1 MLQDRVQELLDGLDD
16 EGVNSLKRSLRI
28 KEADPLP
35 DLPTLTDICTPT
47 YIGPTWQTDETG
59 WKLPEKTLGW
69 ELAAWCSTYL
79 MNPQDSSKPWEFTP
93 EQLRFFLHWYA
104 VDERGKPPA
113 RRGVLQRLKGW
124 GKDPIVAVICLVEAL
139 APCRFSHWDSFGLP
153 VGRQETSPLVQ
164 VAAVTQD
171 QTANTGDMFP
181 LLLTDKAIKE
191 YGIQLGSEL
200 IRARDKRAKIQMI
213 TSNPRAIEG
222 KRSTFVVLNE
232 VHQWVSANGGPAM
245 YQAISRNMTKI
256 PGARFLA
263 ITNAYMPGENSV
275 GEMLRN
281 DYEKAGIGG
290 RSKSLLYDSVEADPR
305 APILGPMVPL
315 VVEGVR
321 GDAKWLDIE
330 AIQDEMSYESIDISV
345 NRRFWL
351 NQIVTSD
358 DRIYGPEDWDHLGSL
373 DNILRRGERIA
384 LGFDGSKS
392 DDATALVAIRL
403 KDMCVFPLGIWEP
416 DRKRREEKS
425 IVPYSEVDEA
435 VRQAMNL
442 YDVHA
447 FYADVAGWEPY
458 IHEWTL
464 DYAENMGVKASER
477 SPIGL
482 DMRGNQARIVSS
494 NEALITAIRHGKI
507 KHDGDSTL
515 RRHVFNV
522 CYSISRF
529 GMSFRKENA
538 ESPHKIDAY
547 AAMLL
552 AFMAASDASIRS
564 KKTSE
569 VRKGRTFLMG

>member
-1 MLQDRVQELLDGLDD
+1 MLKARVAALVDSLSEEELA
-16 EGVNSLKRSLRI
+16 SLKKSLRI
-28 KEADPLP
+28 GEDKTLP
-35 DLPTLTDICTPT
+35 NIDTLTDICTPT
-47 YIGPTWQTDETG
+47 YIGPTWKTDESG
-59 WKLPEKTLGW
+59 WVLPQHTLGW
-69 ELAAWCSTYL
+69 ELAGWCTKYL
-79 MNPQDSSKPWEFTP
+79 RNPQDSSKSWEFTA
-93 EQLRFFLHWYA
+93 EQFRFFLWWYA
-104 VDERGKPPA
+104 IDESGKPLY

-124 GKDPIVAVICLVEAL
+124 GKDPLAAVISLVEAL
-139 APCRFSHWDSFGLP
+139 APCRFSHWDAFGNP
-153 VGRQETSPLVQ
+153 VGRQELSPLVQ
-164 VAAVTQD
+164 VAAVTQF
-171 QTANTGDMFP
+171 QTANTSDMFP
-181 LLLTDKAIKE
+181 LLLSQAAIAE
-191 YGIQLGSEL
+191 YDVILGTEL
-200 IRARDKRAKIQMI
+200 IRARNKRAKIQMV

-222 KRSTFVVLNE
+222 TRTTFSLLNE
-232 VHQWVSANGGPAM
+232 PHQWVSANGGPAM
-245 YQAISRNMTKI
+245 YQAMSRNLTKI

-263 ITNAYMPGENSV
+263 ITNAYMPGDGSV

-281 DYEKAGIGG
+281 DYEKSGVGG

-330 AIQDEMSYESIDISV
+330 AIQDEMSFESIDISV